1 MRQFKIAMAFVGII
15 IGAGFASGQEMI
27 QYFTSFGTWG
37 IIGTLASIFI
47 FGFFGFVIVD
57 MGHYFK
63 ALSHRDVLEHVAN
76 PVVNRVIDIFL
87 LLTLFGIGVVMVAG
101 AGSNLNQQFGW
112 PIWLGNLVCVALV
125 FIVGLMDTNKV
136 VDVIGAFAPFLIT
149 LVLIISFRSLT
160 QADWDFS
167 VLNTEATKL
176 SSPLPNWWISTLNY
190 GSVNLTTGVATAFL
204 LGGVEKDRK
213 IARQGGLIG
222 GIVVGVLIVL
232 INLTLFA
239 TASQVAAFDMPML
252 QMARLVQPWVGFIM
266 SILIFFEIWNTAMSV
281 LYSFSSS
288 FVAPNKKNFRYV
300 LFGVVAVAFILSFG
314 GFTNVIGFVYPAVGY
329 GGFLILGF
337 LVYAWYKNCIKN
349 TAAKKDVAPTVESLA
364 DTVEE

>member
-1 MRQFKIAMAFVGII
+1 MKQFKIAMAFVGII

-37 IIGTLASIFI
+37 IVGTVLSIFI
-47 FGFFGFVIVD
+47 FGFFGYMIVD

-63 ALSHRDVLEHVAN
+63 AFSHRDVLKHVAN
-76 PVVNRVIDIFL
+76 PIVNRIVDIFL
-87 LLTLFGIGVVMVAG
+87 LITLFGIGVVMVAG
-101 AGSNLNQQFGW
+101 AGSNLNQQFGL
-112 PIWLGNLVCVALV
+112 PVWLGNLICVALV
-125 FIVGLMDTNKV
+125 FIVGLMDTNRV

-149 LVLIISFRSLT
+149 LVIIISFRSLT
-160 QADWDFS
+160 QADWNLAAMNADALK
-167 VLNTEATKL
+167 LN
-176 SSPLPNWWISTLNY
+176 SPLPNWWISTLNY

-213 IARQGGLIG
+213 VAQRGGLIG
-222 GIVVGVLIVL
+222 GIVVGLLIVL

-239 TASQVAAFDMPML
+239 TAGKVGTYDMPML

-288 FVAPNKKNFRYV
+288 FIAPTKKNFRYV
-300 LFGVVAVAFILSFG
+300 IFAVVTVAFVLSFG
-314 GFTNVIGFVYPAVGY
+314 GFTNVIGFVYPAIGY
-329 GGFLILGF
+329 GGFLVLGF
-337 LVYAWYKNCIKN
+337 LVYAWYKYCVKGKAYQTDADPETIE
-349 TAAKKDVAPTVESLA
+349 TVNE
-364 DTVEE
+364 